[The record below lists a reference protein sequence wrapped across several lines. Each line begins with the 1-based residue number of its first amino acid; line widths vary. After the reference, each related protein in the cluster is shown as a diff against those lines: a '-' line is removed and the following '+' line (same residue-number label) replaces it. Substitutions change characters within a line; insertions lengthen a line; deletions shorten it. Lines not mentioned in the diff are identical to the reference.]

1 MAVWKAWRYG
11 FRSAAGRQMNATRL
25 AAIPLIILITSAA
38 ACASGLSH
46 PVQDSRNGYGDAVI
60 TADQIDDEHA
70 ANAWELLRHMVPRY
84 SYVEDKSGRAVA
96 ITGHRGRSSISVA
109 GSESAV
115 VVLDGTR
122 LVSLEVLQT
131 MPPGSI
137 GRIEVQSGMRG
148 TKKEGTNATAGVI
161 YIYSRSG

>member
-1 MAVWKAWRYG
+1 M
-11 FRSAAGRQMNATRL
+11 SPTRL
-25 AAIPLIILITSAA
+25 AVIPLIILIGSAT
-38 ACASGLSH
+38 ACASATSH
-46 PVQDSRNGYGDAVI
+46 PVQDSRNGFGDAVI
-60 TADQIDDEHA
+60 TADQIDNDHA

-84 SYVEDKSGRAVA
+84 SYVEDKSGRAIA

-109 GSESAV
+109 GSESAI
-115 VVLDGTR
+115 VVLDGSR
-122 LVSLEVLQT
+122 LITLEVLQT

-137 GRIEVQSGMRG
+137 DRIEVQSGMRG